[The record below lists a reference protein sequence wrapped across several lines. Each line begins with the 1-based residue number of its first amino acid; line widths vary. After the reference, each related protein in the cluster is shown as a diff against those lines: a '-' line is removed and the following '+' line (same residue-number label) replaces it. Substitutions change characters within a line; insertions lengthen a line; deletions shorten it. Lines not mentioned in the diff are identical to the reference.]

1 MEYDAGKILALRAQS
16 AVAVRTALAG
26 RGHAHTQRIHGP
38 SLKQKQ
44 KQTGDPCVPGI
55 KQKQKTAFHEN
66 MRNNSTNAL
75 AGRGVPTR

>member
-1 MEYDAGKILALRAQS
+1 MEYDAGKITALRAQS
-16 AVAVRTALAG
+16 AVVAAAAGHDNMGNNSTTALAG

-55 KQKQKTAFHEN
+55 KQKQKTAVHEI
-66 MRNNSTNAL
+66 
-75 AGRGVPTR
+75 TR